1 MNNLLASLL
10 KRVVRKGDLTITD
23 ADGTHHHFGD
33 GSGDPVRI
41 ALRDRDVEKAILRN
55 PELTLGETYMEGRWT
70 VAEGSLVGLLTLFLN
85 NIGGRSPSRFRHLK
99 RLLLRR
105 WTQRNTRTAARR
117 NATHHYDVGNDIYAL
132 FLDEDWQYS
141 CAYFAEVDMTLEE
154 AQLAKK
160 RHIASKMLLK
170 PGCSVLDIG
179 CGWGGMGLYL
189 AKYADANV
197 TGITLA
203 DNQAARA
210 SERAANVPNAHF
222 MVKDYRAVEGTFDR
236 IVSVGM
242 FEHVGVGYYDEYF
255 NHARRLMKDDGVM
268 LLHSIGRMD
277 VPGSTNPFIDKYIFP
292 GGYVPAMSEVLAA
305 VERSGLYVTDVEIWR
320 LHYAHTLK
328 TWRERFMA
336 NADRAAKIM
345 SDKFVRMWEFYLA
358 GSEASFLSG
367 DLMVFQ
373 IQLARQQTAVPLTR
387 DYIYEAEQALAE
399 RDTPRAPGPA
409 LVARRG

>member
-1 MNNLLASLL
+1 PS
-10 KRVVRKGDLTITD
+10 RT
-23 ADGTHHHFGD
+23 
-33 GSGDPVRI
+33 
-41 ALRDRDVEKAILRN
+41 LRDR
-55 PELTLGETYMEGRWT
+55 
-70 VAEGSLVGLLTLFLN
+70 
-85 NIGGRSPSRFRHLK
+85 
-99 RLLLRR
+99 LRR
-105 WTQRNTRTAARR
+105 SLRRIHQRNNTRSARR
-117 NATHHYDVGNDIYAL
+117 NATHHYDVGNEIYAL
-132 FLDEDWQYS
+132 FLDKDWQYS
-141 CAYFAEVDMTLEE
+141 CAYFPTPDASLEE